1 MSVLVLGETDQTS
14 QVSPKEVETLALT
27 NNLTIPQSEL
37 KDWAVLLTGLNHCAE
52 EVLAIPDYYPQV
64 DLALYPRTNIYRPVG
79 DKETDYGGWATKAII
94 KCTQPKSNELKGK
107 TFAIKDAIAV
117 AGIQCTNGIGGK
129 VGEWVPKVD
138 AALVTRILDAGG
150 VILGKS
156 ACEAGCLVAVSDTS
170 ITGNV
175 HNPYAY
181 GYSTGGSSSGSARLV
196 STGQVDMAIGT
207 DQGGSTRKPSAN
219 CGVVGL
225 KPTWGLVPYTGCLS
239 LEATL
244 DHVGPIARIVK
255 DCATLLEVIAG
266 NDGIDDRQPYNWP
279 QGHVK
284 FGEEL
289 KKFTEGSAASE
300 TPLKGIKVGILE
312 EGFPAAMTDPN
323 VAAASRSAI
332 SKLEELGAEVKEIS
346 IPFYKD
352 SGRIWMVDMAMVRI
366 SKSCFAF
373 SRTLQELQTILNF
386 QDLAYSHTPQR
397 F

>member
-14 QVSPKEVETLALT
+14 LVSSQEVETLAHT
-27 NNLTIPQSEL
+27 HNLTIPPSEVQ
-37 KDWAVLLTGLNHCAE
+37 DWAVLLTGLNHCAK
-52 EVLAIPDYYPQV
+52 EVLAIPDYYPSV
-64 DLALYPRTNIYRPVG
+64 DATLYPRTNIHRPSG
-79 DKETDYGGWATKAII
+79 DQETDYGGWATKATI

-117 AGIQCTNGIGGK
+117 AGIKCTNGIGGK
-129 VGEWVPKVD
+129 VGEWIPNVD
-138 AALVTRILDAGG
+138 ATLVTRILDAGG

-170 ITGNV
+170 VTGNV
-175 HNPYAY
+175 HNPHAY

-196 STGQVDMAIGT
+196 STGKVDMAIGA
-207 DQGGSTRKPSAN
+207 DQGGSLRKPSAN

-225 KPTWGLVPYTGCLS
+225 KPTWGLVSYTGCLS

-244 DHVGPIARIVK
+244 DHAGPMARTVQ

-289 KKFTEGSAASE
+289 KKFLDSPTTPEI
-300 TPLKGIKVGILE
+300 PLKGIKVGILV
-312 EGFPAAMTDPN
+312 EGFPSAMTDPN

-332 SKLEELGAEVKEIS
+332 SKLAALGAEVKEIS

-352 SGRIWMVDMAMVRI
+352 SGLVWMVGMAMVRI
-366 SKSCFAF
+366 FGVLFCP
-373 SRTLQELQTILNF
+373 F
-386 QDLAYSHTPQR
+386 QNVPSAISHS
-397 F
+397 